1 MDSIKKY
8 LLVLPLLL
16 FSSCSLFGQV
26 SGTGSKM
33 LLFHGLI
40 RDAETNVSLGGSQIF
55 INRIFSGVSDEKG
68 RFAFYVNR
76 HDTVIF
82 RSLGYKPAVIQIDD
96 SLSGKEFIAGIFM
109 HTDTLEIQ
117 QVVIMPRIASL
128 RSDLF
133 RPQIS
138 SDQKLDNAKFNMA
151 VSAYQGRVV
160 QGELGDPAMN
170 YEIIRQQQKNDA
182 YSKGQIPSD
191 KIAGLSPLLL
201 IPAAYLLINGLPEKP
216 VMVTPV
222 ISDSEADMIY
232 RRYLELLKEK

>member
-1 MDSIKKY
+1 MNSIKKH
-8 LLVLPLLL
+8 LLILPLLVVC
-16 FSSCSLFGQV
+16 SCSLFSQG
-26 SGTGSKM
+26 SGTTGKM

-40 RDAETNVSLGGSQIF
+40 RDAETNAAIGGSQIF
-55 INRIFSGVSDEKG
+55 INRIFSGVSDEEG

-76 HDTVIF
+76 RDTVIF
-82 RSLGYKPAVIQIDD
+82 RSLGYKPATIQVDD
-96 SLSGKEFIAGIFM
+96 SLSGKEFIAGVFM
-109 HTDTLEIQ
+109 HTDTLGIQ

-128 RSDLF
+128 RSDLL

-138 SDQKLDNAKFNMA
+138 SDKKLDNAKFNLA

-191 KIAGLSPLLL
+191 KLVGLSPLLL
-201 IPAAYLLINGLPEKP
+201 IPAAYLLINGIPEKP
-216 VMVTPV
+216 VMVIPV

-232 RRYLELLKEK
+232 RKYLELLKEK